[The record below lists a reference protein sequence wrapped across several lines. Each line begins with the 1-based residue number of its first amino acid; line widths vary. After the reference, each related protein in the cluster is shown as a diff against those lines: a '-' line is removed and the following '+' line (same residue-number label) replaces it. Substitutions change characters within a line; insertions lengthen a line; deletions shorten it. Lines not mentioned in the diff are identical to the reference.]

1 MFAGELPKSDWTTP
15 VCWSRVAEANV
26 RCCADFQF
34 TYPQSIGTQNA
45 GTVVDPAHGY
55 CKTDLTNVARKSIED
70 VAKAA
75 ANWTWTPHELP
86 HNFSSN
92 WTMVTDEKYRV
103 ADAGKTTV
111 VSASLLVWCICTGW
125 CIYMSRG
132 ACEKYYTQRKDKTR
146 ITKQRNTE
154 QAAAEHASEAALTG
168 DIEDQMEDHMRFAA
182 ADRTRRESFRLDPA
196 EVRRLLGVHEVP
208 RKWMRRGSAQALT
221 PWPAECSLSYL
232 PDTVKERILS
242 FAGDASFL
250 AKTCVVCK
258 WWAEL
263 HTKAVRYVEAT
274 HVQWE
279 RPSAAVGQGAS
290 LVDVLQRYTSVQ
302 GIEIV
307 AELPRLRHGLKPSF
321 KPIDVKSAGAD
332 CDSASAQLHLRMW
345 PCKVLC
351 QQSVYPEFQHRK
363 LCNAPAGRA

>member
-1 MFAGELPKSDWTTP
+1 M
-15 VCWSRVAEANV
+15 
-26 RCCADFQF
+26 
-34 TYPQSIGTQNA
+34 
-45 GTVVDPAHGY
+45 
-55 CKTDLTNVARKSIED
+55 
-70 VAKAA
+70 
-75 ANWTWTPHELP
+75 
-86 HNFSSN
+86 
-92 WTMVTDEKYRV
+92 
-103 ADAGKTTV
+103 
-111 VSASLLVWCICTGW
+111 
-125 CIYMSRG
+125 
-132 ACEKYYTQRKDKTR
+132 
-146 ITKQRNTE
+146 
-154 QAAAEHASEAALTG
+154 TG